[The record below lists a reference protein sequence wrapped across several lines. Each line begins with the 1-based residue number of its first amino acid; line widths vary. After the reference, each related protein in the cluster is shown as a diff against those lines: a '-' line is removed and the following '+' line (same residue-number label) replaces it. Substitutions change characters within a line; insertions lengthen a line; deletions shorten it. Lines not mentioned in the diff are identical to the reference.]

1 MALNLKPVS
10 VFRKY
15 GVETSNGTELMFG
28 PFRFFPLQRILL
40 RDGAPL
46 RLGSR
51 AREILVALLEQA
63 GEVVRKHELMERI
76 WPDTV
81 VEEGALRV
89 HISALRKA
97 LGEGQAGM
105 WYVENVTGRGYRF
118 VAPVMRVEGRMHAQA
133 WEPEK
138 LIAGFH
144 ECASFPLV
152 AGRRQV

>member
-1 MALNLKPVS
+1 VALNPKPVS

-28 PFRFFPLQRILL
+28 PFRLFPLQRILL

-51 AREILVALLEQA
+51 AREILVALVEQA
-63 GEVVRKHELMERI
+63 GEVVKKRELIERV
-76 WPDTV
+76 WPDTI

-89 HISALRKA
+89 HIAALRKA
-97 LGEGQAGM
+97 LGDGRAGM

-118 VAPVMRVEGRMHAQA
+118 VAPVMHVEQRRSAEFVPTA
-133 WEPEK
+133 TAEPPRST
-138 LIAGFH
+138 ISA
-144 ECASFPLV
+144 
-152 AGRRQV
+152 